1 MSDFFFPGVSIGI
14 YEKALPARLNWR
26 ERLAMAAEAG
36 FDFVEMSLDPSTAR
50 LSRLSW
56 TAKERRDLRRAV
68 EESGVTIRT
77 MCLSA
82 HRAYPLGC
90 GNESIRQQGE
100 MILRQA
106 LDLAGDLGIRIVQ
119 IAGYDTLP
127 DETSDESS
135 GSRYTD
141 SLAQGVQWAA
151 ARAVMMGLENQEE
164 GCIDSPT
171 TAVKLIAAINSPYLK
186 LYMDVG
192 NLVVK
197 NLDVVREIEIAR
209 GHLVGVHVKDARPG
223 VPRRVP
229 FGQGDVPF
237 DAAFRQLAA
246 IGFAGPMMIEMWNED
261 RDDALAI
268 CTQARGWIEKRLL
281 EAGFSQARQVLS

>member
-1 MSDFFFPGVSIGI
+1 MSEFFFPGISVGI
-14 YEKALPARLNWR
+14 YEKALPAHLTWR

-36 FDFVEMSLDPSTAR
+36 FAFVEMSLDPSDER
-50 LSRLSW
+50 LSRLLW
-56 TAKERRDLRRAV
+56 TAAERRDLRRAV
-68 EESGVTIRT
+68 EESGITIRT

-82 HRAYPLGC
+82 HRVYPLGC
-90 GNESIRQQGE
+90 GSESIRQQGE
-100 MILRQA
+100 TILRQA

-127 DETSDESS
+127 DETSDEASR
-135 GSRYTD
+135 SRYAE

-151 ARAVMMGLENQEE
+151 ARAVMMGLENQEM

-171 TAVKLIAAINSPYLK
+171 TAVKLITAINSPYLK

-197 NLDVVREIEIAR
+197 GLDVTHEIEAAR
-209 GHLVGVHVKDARPG
+209 GHLIGVHVKDARPG

-229 FGQGDVPF
+229 FGEGDVPF
-237 DAAFRQLAA
+237 DAVFRQLAA
-246 IGFAGPMMIEMWNED
+246 MSFAGPMMIEMWNED

-268 CTQARGWIEKRLL
+268 CAQARGWIESRLL
-281 EAGFSQARQVLS
+281 EAGFSQARQILS